1 MVVRFDGSLNS
12 LQKNRGQPI
21 IRVSLRDVKV
31 MDFVID
37 SAILATAV
45 IGSFGT
51 AFMIQIAALR
61 LILKAMNRR

>member
-1 MVVRFDGSLNS
+1 
-12 LQKNRGQPI
+12 
-21 IRVSLRDVKV
+21 